1 MNFNF
6 FFNRAKNLILKPQ
19 EEWVRIEAETF
30 SKKEIVKS
38 YVVPFVILIA
48 VCSII
53 GSSLL
58 SIDSYS
64 ISIILTKVIVTAF
77 LFIGGVYL
85 SALIINELTTSFSIP
100 RNTDATFKLV
110 AYSFTSFFIAMCL
123 VSLLPDLPVLVILGF
138 HSVYLFWLGAT
149 TVLKVSEASKTGF
162 VIVSFLIII
171 GIYAILSLIVGTI
184 VAGMLYI
191 SSPL

>member
-1 MNFNF
+1 MKFNF
-6 FFNRAKNLILKPQ
+6 FFNRAKNLILNPQ
-19 EEWVRIEAETF
+19 LEWVRIDAETV
-30 SKKEIVKS
+30 SQKEIVKS

-48 VCSII
+48 ICSIT

-58 SIDSYS
+58 TVKTYS
-64 ISIILTKVIVTAF
+64 FSIILTKVVVSGF

-100 RNTDATFKLV
+100 RNTIATFKLV
-110 AYSFTSFFIAMCL
+110 AYSFTSFFIASCL
-123 VSLLPDLPVLVILGF
+123 VSLLPDLPVLIILGF

-149 TVLKVSEASKTGF
+149 SVLKVSEASKTGF

-171 GIYAILSLIVGTI
+171 GIYAILSLIVGVI
-184 VAGMLYI
+184 VAGMVYV
-191 SSPL
+191 SSPM

>member
-19 EEWVRIEAETF
+19 EEWVRIEAETI
-30 SKKEIVKS
+30 SKKEIAKS
-38 YVVPFVILIA
+38 YILPFVILIA
-48 VCSII
+48 ICSVTGSLLLTVKTYSFSII
-53 GSSLL
+53 
-58 SIDSYS
+58 I
-64 ISIILTKVIVTAF
+64 TKVIVSGL

-85 SALIINELTTSFSIP
+85 SALIINELTSSFSIP
-100 RNTDATFKLV
+100 RNTDATFKLI

-149 TVLKVSEASKTGF
+149 SVLKVSEASKTGF

-171 GIYAILSLIVGTI
+171 GIYAILSLIVGVI
-184 VAGMLYI
+184 VAGMDYV